1 MTPLATVTV
10 KSQISGY
17 LMAVKFREGQTVKA
31 GDELAL
37 IDSRPYEALLAQYQ
51 GQLARDQALLQ
62 NSKLDLQR
70 YQTLNRQDSISKQN
84 VDTQAALVKQNEGTV
99 AADQALVDQQK
110 LNLAYTHI
118 TSPVDG
124 RVGLRQVD
132 QGNYV
137 SAASTAIVVVT
148 QLHPIS
154 VIFTLPEDDVARV
167 MRQVRAGAKLAVRAY
182 DRGDAHQIAVGS
194 LDTVDNQIDT
204 TTGTVKLRALFDN
217 ADEELFPNQFV
228 NAKLTVD
235 TVRGA
240 ALVSNSGLLQGTPGT
255 YVYLMD
261 GDSKVTVRP
270 VKTGETD
277 GTNTVVIS
285 GLKPGDRVVVD
296 GTDRLKDG
304 AEVRITDG
312 AQAAGATGA
321 VTGAG
326 DKPGGKPAAGPD
338 GTADTARPAAPEGGR
353 RRRQQP

>member
-1 MTPLATVTV
+1 
-10 KSQISGY
+10 
-17 LMAVKFREGQTVKA
+17 
-31 GDELAL
+31 
-37 IDSRPYEALLAQYQ
+37 
-51 GQLARDQALLQ
+51 
-62 NSKLDLQR
+62 
-70 YQTLNRQDSISKQN
+70 
-84 VDTQAALVKQNEGTV
+84 
-99 AADQALVDQQK
+99 
-110 LNLAYTHI
+110 
-118 TSPVDG
+118 
-124 RVGLRQVD
+124 
-132 QGNYV
+132 
-137 SAASTAIVVVT
+137 VT

-182 DRGDAHQIAVGS
+182 DRGDAHQIAIGT

-217 ADEELFPNQFV
+217 SDEELFPNQFV

-240 ALVSNSGLLQGTPGT
+240 ALVPNSGLLQGTPGT

-270 VKTGETD
+270 IKTGETD
-277 GTNTVVIS
+277 GTNTVVVS
-285 GLKPGDRVVVD
+285 GLKPGDRIVTD

-338 GTADTARPAAPEGGR
+338 GAAETATPAAPEGGR
-353 RRRQQP
+353 RHGRRSAQ